1 MIKKFGGGV
10 FLYTAEGG
18 AKDPLRLEKAAQE
31 FFSAASLPP
40 QKIEKAPSGKPYFL
54 GDGYFLSPSHTG
66 EFYAV
71 AFAPF
76 PIGLDVEKE
85 ATEKPRVAERYFD
98 ENEKLLPFS
107 LVWTAK
113 EAVCKLTGE
122 GLSAVR
128 RVTVF
133 SEEEA
138 ELDGEKYTL
147 KTFTDK
153 GFRFTLGRRKKKE

>member
-1 MIKKFGGGV
+1 MIRKLDGGI
-10 FLYTAEGG
+10 FLYTAENG
-18 AKDPLRLEKAAQE
+18 AKEAHRLEKAAAA

-40 QKIEKAPSGKPYFL
+40 QKVLKAPSGKPYFSEEDL
-54 GDGYFLSPSHTG
+54 FLSPSHSG
-66 EFYAV
+66 ELYAV

-85 ATEKPRVAERYFD
+85 ETEKKRVAEKYFS
-98 ENEKLLPFS
+98 EEEKRFPFS

-113 EAVCKLTGE
+113 EAVTKLTGE

-128 RVTVF
+128 RVAVF

-138 ELDGEKYTL
+138 ELDGKKYSLT
-147 KTFTDK
+147 TFTDK
-153 GFRFTLGRRKKKE
+153 GYRFTLARRKKKV